1 MITPSKLLSMFF
13 FSVFSSRNVNKIS
26 QQNLVA
32 RSEYS
37 FLHASENINAKM
49 MQKFHNYKINVNF
62 MYPIPYDLFNKK
74 MQHRCAVPYSIA

>member
-1 MITPSKLLSMFF
+1 MTYDNTFKIIVNVF
-13 FSVFSSRNVNKIS
+13 FSVFSSWNVNKIS

-37 FLHASENINAKM
+37 FLHGSENINAKM

-62 MYPIPYDLFNKK
+62 MYPIPYDFF
-74 MQHRCAVPYSIA
+74 